1 MKKPLLITIIV
12 LAVLLILPAVSF
24 LRWAFQEKKPV
35 DVVILDKTVPTLD
48 RLGHRSFVYIMT
60 NERFVKKGK
69 GGSLSASKDYFG
81 FVPLRPVREKQFR
94 KRDFRLTELLD
105 LAENND
111 ALYYTDTYGV
121 FFNDWYQG
129 IKKARRS
136 RKLYGGLNNN
146 DYLLMS
152 EMKKREKLVLVEYNT
167 FDYPTADLERFKTEE
182 LLGIASKKW
191 MGQFYQSLDTVSAQG
206 VPDWMPA
213 LYRKQYQKPWTF
225 SKPGVVLLN
234 ENNILVL
241 EEGKHLISPMPV
253 ITTASPFTEKYNLP
267 QLVTFANSFDIID
280 PGKNTVIS
288 YFKLNTTPEGDTLLT
303 ENDLTSVFPAV
314 VQDPEKGRTFY
325 FSGDFANNDV
335 PFWTSRFMN
344 MDKKAK
350 VLFYSENENDGKRF
364 FWIYYKPLITGIFN
378 EYQATLPGK

>member
-35 DVVILDKTVPTLD
+35 NVVILDKTVPTLD

-60 NERFVKKGK
+60 NDRFVKKGK

-167 FDYPTADLERFKTEE
+167 FDHPTADLERFKTEE

-213 LYRKQYQKPWTF
+213 LYRKQTQKPWTF

-241 EEGKHLISPMPV
+241 EEGKHLTSPMPV

-280 PGKNTVIS
+280 PGKNTVVS

-314 VQDPEKGRTFY
+314 VQDPENGRTFY

-350 VLFYSENENDGKRF
+350 LLYSENENDGKRF
-364 FWIYYKPLITGIFN
+364 FWLYYKPLITGIFS